1 MRVSNKWLRIDFL
14 GIIMCDMKKLLIAFF
29 CLNIGCVYAADLV
42 GSAWVNM
49 TSDTSQTAKTMA
61 INDARRQILIDK
73 LGSYA
78 MSDQLVPAVRG
89 AKSADLINLIA
100 ETNIDN
106 EKISDTA
113 YSAKITMTVDK
124 TAARNWMAANNI
136 QNWLNDN
143 VSVDVFV
150 VQIALRNNINDW
162 ADFNRVM
169 RAERVDV
176 MTKYMSGKNATVELP
191 ASSRASVTIAL
202 RSAGWHTS
210 VQDGVMRIWK

>member
-1 MRVSNKWLRIDFL
+1 MLRILFL
-14 GIIMCDMKKLLIAFF
+14 RFTMDIMKKLLIAFF
-29 CLNIGCVYAADLV
+29 LSGIGCAYGADLV

-73 LGSYA
+73 LGAYA
-78 MSDQLVPAVRG
+78 MSDQLVSAVRA
-89 AKSADLINLIA
+89 AKSADLVNLIA

-124 TAARNWMAANNI
+124 TAARTWMTENNI
-136 QNWLNDN
+136 QNWLNDG
-143 VSVDVFV
+143 SSTDMFV
-150 VQIALRNNINDW
+150 AQISLRDGLSDW

-169 RAERVDV
+169 RGERVNAI
-176 MTKYMSGKNATVELP
+176 TKYIFGKNVTVELP
-191 ASSRASVTIAL
+191 ASSRASLTIAL
-202 RSAGWHTS
+202 RSAGWHTTAKDD
-210 VQDGVMRIWK
+210 VLRAWK